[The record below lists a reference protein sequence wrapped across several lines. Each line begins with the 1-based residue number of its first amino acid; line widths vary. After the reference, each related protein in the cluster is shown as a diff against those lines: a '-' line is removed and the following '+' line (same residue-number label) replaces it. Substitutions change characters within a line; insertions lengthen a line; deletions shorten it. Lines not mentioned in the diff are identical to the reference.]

1 MEQNTNITESE
12 VTIEEPTRPEE
23 ESPPLTQKRGYW
35 AEQWHRTK
43 KHRHVLWFLIPA
55 AFFTLFFSYVPMLGV
70 LFSFKGP
77 SFDLTKADVLY
88 NITHGEWTFQNYLD
102 IFVDESFYTSVANTL
117 IINGIKLV
125 LCFPL
130 SIFIAVQLSE
140 LRSSFMSKLILIVI
154 CLPNFLSWAIV
165 IGIWN
170 GLLDA
175 QGGVLNELLV
185 SIGAIDNNFA
195 PMASNAWF
203 KPMAIFLSAWKGAG
217 WGSIMF
223 YAAIMSIDKSYY
235 ESATLEGANTLQKMW
250 YLTLPSIMGTIALML
265 VMNISGILGAGLE
278 QIYTMMQNNSEFFDS
293 QIVLDTYLY
302 DISVVNR
309 TNIPF
314 ATALGVFN
322 GLIGLLFM
330 LVGNF
335 ITTKTMKRSLW

>member
-1 MEQNTNITESE
+1 MEQKTISE
-12 VTIEEPTRPEE
+12 AAAVVPSAAAENAAAGR
-23 ESPPLTQKRGYW
+23 QRGYW
-35 AEQWHRTK
+35 KEQWHRVK
-43 KHRHVLWFLIPA
+43 KHRYVLWFLIPA
-55 AFFTLFFSYVPMLGV
+55 ALFTLIFSYIPMLGV
-70 LFSFKGP
+70 LFSFKG
-77 SFDLTKADVLY
+77 SDFDLTKADVLY
-88 NITHGEWTFQNYLD
+88 NVTHGAWTFQNYLD
-102 IFVDESFYTSVANTL
+102 IFVDSSFYKAVGNTL
-117 IINGIKLV
+117 IINGVKLV

-140 LRSSFMSKLILIVI
+140 LRSSFVSKLILIVI

-170 GLLDA
+170 GMFDV

-185 SIGAIDNNFA
+185 SMGAIDSNFA
-195 PMASNAWF
+195 VMASDAWF

-235 ESATLEGANTLQKMW
+235 ESATLDGANVLQKTW
-250 YLTLPSIMGTIALML
+250 FLTLPSIIGTIALML
-265 VMNISGILGAGLE
+265 VLNISGILGAGFE
-278 QIYTMMQNNSEFFDS
+278 QIYTMMQANSEFYDS

-302 DISVVNR
+302 EISVVNR

>member
-1 MEQNTNITESE
+1 
-12 VTIEEPTRPEE
+12 
-23 ESPPLTQKRGYW
+23 
-35 AEQWHRTK
+35 
-43 KHRHVLWFLIPA
+43 
-55 AFFTLFFSYVPMLGV
+55 MLGV

>member
-1 MEQNTNITESE
+1 MTQN
-12 VTIEEPTRPEE
+12 VKTR
-23 ESPPLTQKRGYW
+23 QKERGYW
-35 AEQWHRTK
+35 AEQRHRIV
-43 KHRHVLWFLIPA
+43 KHRYILWFLLPA
-55 AFFTLFFSYVPMLGV
+55 ALFTLVFSYVPMLGV
-70 LFSFKGP
+70 LFSFKG
-77 SFDLTKADVLY
+77 SEFDLTKADVLY
-88 NITHGEWTFQNYLD
+88 NITHGSWTFQNYLD
-102 IFVDESFYTSVANTL
+102 IFVDESFYAAIGNTL
-117 IINGIKLV
+117 IINVIKLV

-140 LRSSFMSKLILIVI
+140 LKSSGWSKFVLIVI
-154 CLPNFLSWAIV
+154 CLPNFLSWAVV
-165 IGIWN
+165 IGLWN
-170 GLLDA
+170 GMLDS

-185 SIGAIDNNFA
+185 SMGLIENNFA
-195 PMASNAWF
+195 LMASNAWF

-223 YAAIMSIDKSYY
+223 YAAIMSIDKTYY
-235 ESATLEGANTLQKMW
+235 ESATLDGANSLQKMW
-250 YLTLPSIMGTIALML
+250 FLTLPSIMATIALML
-265 VMNISGILGAGLE
+265 VMNISGILGAGFE
-278 QIYTMMQNNSEFFDS
+278 QIYTMMQANAEFQDT

-314 ATALGVFN
+314 ATSLGVFN